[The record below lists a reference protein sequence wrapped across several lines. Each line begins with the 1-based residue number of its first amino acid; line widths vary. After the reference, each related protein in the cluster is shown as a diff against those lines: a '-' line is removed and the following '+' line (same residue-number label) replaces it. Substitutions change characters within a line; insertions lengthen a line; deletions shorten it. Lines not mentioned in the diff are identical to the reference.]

1 MLIKARPVAG
11 DERLGMEF
19 LHLLEPFVY
28 PRTFFSH
35 PTEAVARIKA
45 RIEAEAASGE
55 NIKLRAGGIRDIEFV
70 IQTLQLLNGGKNR
83 NIREAN
89 SMQALRRLESEQ
101 LLSAGETATLAGA
114 YAFFRT
120 VEHRLQMLLNTQTHS
135 IPQDGRTRTS
145 LARRLGLSSAEDLDE
160 VNKNHLKA
168 VRRIFD
174 AVLSV
179 RAEPVDTSIASIVD
193 GCVGKEGID
202 RILGGIGFRDVRKA
216 SRNLSLLVSGSS
228 LTGTRVLDTRVRD
241 AFRGVAGVLFADIAQ
256 TPSPDLTLNNLTVL
270 SEAQKLPEQL
280 YSQLADGK
288 FRKFV
293 LRICSISP
301 RLAKGL
307 AGDPLLLEC
316 LSGNIASLAA
326 GPQMILPPSPDL
338 VLFKHQQELRA
349 GIRHLLGFT
358 SFEEFTRELTLVA
371 DWILA
376 TVFTGGTQRY
386 RFKDFPLAI
395 FALGKYGTREINLDA
410 DLDLFFVSRKHARIS
425 QSSIE
430 RTAGAIMKR
439 LSEVSDH
446 GKLYDVDARLRPEGK
461 NSPLVV
467 DRTGYR
473 KYLAERASLWER
485 QSLTRVRFICGNP
498 GVGQE
503 VLNDVNAFV
512 YETPLPQDWTGTIV
526 AMRRKMETRSRT
538 HARDFID
545 IKLGAGGMADIEFL
559 AQMLQL
565 KFGRIMT
572 ELRGKETRTVLL
584 NSVPFG
590 LEKADAETLS
600 DAYGFLRQLEKLMRF
615 VLEEKG
621 SILPGGGELDTIARC
636 SDQSSGDRLKA
647 RVISTMKDVRAR
659 FLRVARRMAL
669 PEGA

>member
-1 MLIKARPVAG
+1 
-11 DERLGMEF
+11 
-19 LHLLEPFVY
+19 
-28 PRTFFSH
+28 
-35 PTEAVARIKA
+35 
-45 RIEAEAASGE
+45 
-55 NIKLRAGGIRDIEFV
+55 
-70 IQTLQLLNGGKNR
+70 
-83 NIREAN
+83 
-89 SMQALRRLESEQ
+89 
-101 LLSAGETATLAGA
+101 
-114 YAFFRT
+114 
-120 VEHRLQMLLNTQTHS
+120 MLLNTQTHS
-135 IPQDGRTRTS
+135 IPRDARTRTS
-145 LARRLGLSSAEDLDE
+145 LARRLGLWSGEELDRTNE
-160 VNKNHLKA
+160 KHLKA

-179 RAEPVDTSIASIVD
+179 PAEPVDTNIASIVD

-202 RILGGIGFRDVRKA
+202 RILGAIGFRDVRKA

-241 AFRGVAGVLFADIAQ
+241 AFRGVAGDLFADIAQ
-256 TPSPDLTLNNLTVL
+256 TPSPDLTLNNLTLL

-280 YSQLADGK
+280 YSQLMDRK

-293 LRICSISP
+293 LRICSMSP
-301 RLAKGL
+301 RFTKGL

-316 LSGNIASLAA
+316 LSGNIASLAE
-326 GPQMILPPSPDL
+326 GGSTVLPPSQDL
-338 VLFKHQQELRA
+338 VRFKHQQELRA

-358 SFEEFTRELTLVA
+358 SFEEFTRELSLVA

-376 TVFTGGTQRY
+376 TVFTGVTQQY

-410 DLDLFFVSRKHARIS
+410 DLDLFFVSGKHARIS
-425 QSSIE
+425 QSNVE
-430 RTAGAIMKR
+430 KAAAELMNR
-439 LSEVSDH
+439 LSAISDH

-467 DRTGYR
+467 GRTGYR

-503 VLNDVNAFV
+503 VLDDVNAFV
-512 YETPLPQDWTGTIV
+512 YETPLPQDWTTTTV

-538 HARDFID
+538 HVRDFID
-545 IKLGAGGMADIEFL
+545 IKLGAGGMADIEFI

-565 KFGRIMT
+565 KFGRMMT

-590 LEKADAETLS
+590 LEKADAEALS
-600 DAYGFLRQLEKLMRF
+600 DAYGFLRQLEKLMRL
-615 VLEEKG
+615 VMEEKG